1 MMAFPKDVTPAA
13 GIVGRK
19 IFAKR
24 LELIGVL
31 HRAGV
36 RLMTGT
42 DAPGT
47 GVFPGFSLHDELAFF
62 VQGGMSP
69 MDALRTATY
78 EPARYLSGLDSLGTI
93 ERGKVADLV
102 LLEADPLADIR
113 NTRRISAIIWNG
125 NLIDQAKRRDL
136 LGAAEAVAH

>member
-1 MMAFPKDVTPAA
+1 MMTLPTNVTPAA
-13 GIVGRK
+13 GLVGRQ

-24 LELIGVL
+24 VALVGAL

-62 VQGGMSP
+62 VEGGVP
-69 MDALRTATY
+69 PLDALRAATY
-78 EPARYLSGLDSLGTI
+78 EPARYLNALDSLGTV
-93 ERGKVADLV
+93 EPGKLADLV
-102 LLEADPLADIR
+102 LLDADPLADIH
-113 NTRRISAIIWNG
+113 NTRRIAAVWYDG
-125 NLIDQAKRRDL
+125 RL
-136 LGAAEAVAH
+136 LTAAGRSRLLADATVK